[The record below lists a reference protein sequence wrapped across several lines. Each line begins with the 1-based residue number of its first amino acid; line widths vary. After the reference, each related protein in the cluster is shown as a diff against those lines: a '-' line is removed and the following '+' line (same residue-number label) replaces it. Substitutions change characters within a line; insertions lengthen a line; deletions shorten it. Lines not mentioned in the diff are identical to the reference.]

1 MEKSTIY
8 ILSDG
13 CYPTEDLYFRG
24 AVSARIKKKGMGREK
39 YINCKQTHPDFLK
52 SRLCEND
59 VIIIFRTLPP
69 AWALSMPEFHEQAHK
84 IVYVVDDD
92 LRAAARTEA
101 LPQNYRERIGHF
113 SEHYHRV
120 ILDHSH
126 LLVVSSRY
134 LAGQYVDYN
143 PLLLPPS
150 LLINKQKCS
159 DSNARKKWICYHA
172 TRSHEKDLE
181 FIAPALRKILVS
193 PNAGFESLIGDSTP
207 RDLSSRPNVIV
218 RQPKSWRGFKLFQ
231 RICTRHIG
239 LAPLLDSP
247 YNRGKSHIKFLDIA
261 AVGAVGIYSNREPYS
276 DIVIHGDNGF
286 LANDDPDEWF
296 HYINLLI
303 SNPKLMSDMAFNA
316 RETAYKIGHPR
327 RAYRFWRQLLDKN

>member
-8 ILSDG
+8 LLSDG

-24 AVSARIKKKGMGREK
+24 VVSARLKKKGTRREK
-39 YINCKQTHPDFLK
+39 YLNCKKTHPDFLK
-52 SRLCEND
+52 ARLREND
-59 VIIIFRTLPP
+59 IIIIFRTLPP
-69 AWALSMPEFHEQAHK
+69 AWALSMPAFHEQAQK
-84 IVYVVDDD
+84 IVYVLDDD
-92 LRAAARTEA
+92 LRAAASTA
-101 LPQNYRERIGHF
+101 SLPQSYRERIGHF
-113 SEHYHRV
+113 AEHYHRL

-126 LLVVSSRY
+126 LLVVSSRH
-134 LAGQYVDYN
+134 LAGQYADYN

-150 LLINKQKCS
+150 LLINRQKSS
-159 DSNARKKWICYHA
+159 DPNARKKWICYHA

-181 FIAPALRKILVS
+181 FVAPALRKILTN
-193 PNAGFESLIGDSTP
+193 PNVGFESLIGDSTP
-207 RDLSSRPNVIV
+207 KDLCARSNVIA
-218 RQPKSWRGFKLFQ
+218 RNPKSWRGFQLFQ
-231 RICTRHIG
+231 RICTRHIR

-276 DIVIHGDNGF
+276 DVVIHGENGF

-296 HYINLLI
+296 HYLNYLI
-303 SNPKLMSDMAFNA
+303 SNPKVGSKMARNA
-316 RETAYKIGHPR
+316 RETAYEIGHPR